1 MQILDAMTY
10 LLNSSSGSIPVE
22 TSDRSLTFDVV
33 ACI

>member
-10 LLNSSSGSIPVE
+10 LLNSSSGSIHVE
-22 TSDRSLTFDVV
+22 TSDRSFFDVV